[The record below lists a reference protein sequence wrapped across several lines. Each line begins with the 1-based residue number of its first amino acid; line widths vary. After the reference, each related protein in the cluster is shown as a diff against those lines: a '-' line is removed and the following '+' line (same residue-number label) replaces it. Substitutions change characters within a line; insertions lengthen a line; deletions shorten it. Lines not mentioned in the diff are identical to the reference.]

1 MRPGRPI
8 VLAAQSCGRPN
19 HKEARYMATSKI
31 SPAAPTTAPPASGG
45 AAPQGGKPAT
55 AKKAAVIGMMAFA
68 IMNFTTLVSLRGLP
82 SMAEYGLT
90 SIFYFVFAAVVF
102 LIPTS
107 LVAAELAATFPKQGG
122 VFRWVS
128 EAFGPRWGFAALY
141 YQWQAIVIWFPTV
154 LIYGSVALAYIFWPE
169 SFDKALAANK
179 LYTIA
184 VVLAVYWF
192 VTLFTFR
199 GVGASARL
207 SSLGGLFG
215 TIIPG
220 GILIILAGIY
230 VAMGKPI
237 QLPMHTGFLPDFS
250 KFQNMVLAAGVF
262 LYYAGM
268 EIQAVHIKNLP
279 NPTRNYPLSVLI
291 AAVMVVVIFI
301 LGTLA
306 VGIVIPQKDIN
317 LNQSLLIA
325 YRDLWSALSLPWLG
339 NVMALMLVAGVLG
352 QASALVGGI
361 STGLFTVGKAG
372 YLPRGLQKANTHAM
386 PVRILLLQGGVI
398 SLLCVVFAVV
408 PSVQSTYQLLSQ
420 MATIIYLVMYLIMF
434 VAAIRLR
441 YTQPLK
447 RRPFRI
453 PGGNPG
459 MWAVA
464 VLGLLGSLVAMTL
477 SFVPPK
483 QISTG
488 SPAIYVGILLVG
500 AVVFVAIPFILF
512 SFHKPAWKAADSDFE
527 PFDWQTE
534 GRKPSQVSKSPPTPP
549 ARPPVPPVTGAPAPA
564 TARIPGAA

>member
-1 MRPGRPI
+1 MPTPE
-8 VLAAQSCGRPN
+8 AQP
-19 HKEARYMATSKI
+19 
-31 SPAAPTTAPPASGG
+31 TAPPADQPAAASSKAAGG
-45 AAPQGGKPAT
+45 GIGKKT
-55 AKKAAVIGMMAFA
+55 AVIGLVAFT

-82 SMAEYGLT
+82 TMAEYGLT
-90 SIFYFVFAAVVF
+90 SIFFFVFAAVVF
-102 LIPTS
+102 LIPTA
-107 LVAAELAATFPKQGG
+107 LVAAELTSTFPKQGG

-154 LIYGSVALAYIFWPE
+154 LIYGSVALAYVFWPQ
-169 SFDKALAANK
+169 SFDTALAANK
-179 LYTIA
+179 FYTIA

-199 GVGASARL
+199 GVGASSTL

-220 GILIILAGIY
+220 GILIGLGIVY

-237 QLPMHTGFLPDFS
+237 HLPLHSGFIPDFG

-279 NPTRNYPLSVLI
+279 NPSRNYPLSVFLASI
-291 AAVMVVVIFI
+291 MVVVIFV

-306 VGIVIPQKDIN
+306 VAVVIPQKDIN

-325 YRDLWSALSLPWLG
+325 YRDLWGALSVPWLG
-339 NVMALMLVAGVLG
+339 NVMAVLLVFGVLG
-352 QASALVGGI
+352 QASALVAGP
-361 STGLFTVGKAG
+361 STGLFTVGRAG
-372 YLPRGLQKANTHAM
+372 YLPKLLQKANAHAI
-386 PVRILLLQGGVI
+386 PVNILLVQGGLV
-398 SLLCVVFAVV
+398 SLLCIALAVL
-408 PSVQSTYQLLSQ
+408 PSVQSAYQILGQ

-441 YTQPLK
+441 YTQPNK
-447 RRPFRI
+447 TRPFKV
-453 PGGNPG
+453 PGGNFG
-459 MWAVA
+459 MWAVGA
-464 VLGLLGSLVAMTL
+464 VGLLGALIAMSL
-477 SFVPPK
+477 SSIPPK

-488 SPAIYVGILLVG
+488 SPTIYVGILLVG
-500 AVVFVAIPFILF
+500 SAVFIAIPFILF
-512 SFHKPAWKAADSDFE
+512 VFHKPSWKAPDSDFE

-534 GRKPSQVSKSPPTPP
+534 GRKPGEVSKSP
-549 ARPPVPPVTGAPAPA
+549 RPPQAPAPA
-564 TARIPGAA
+564 PAVGGAPGLAAARTSRV